1 MYSYAQCGGMC
12 VSVCKIAFNH
22 DMRTGYYKDVQ
33 IPWIYISLFSLAS
46 LISSRNTSG
55 SRGSGIHVRGEH
67 AMEFARNSNRNFHIY
82 IYIHDIND
90 VRANAWFRPS
100 RSSW

>member
-33 IPWIYISLFSLAS
+33 IPWIYFPLFPRFFDLFQKYIRFPWKWDPCA
-46 LISSRNTSG
+46 RRT
-55 SRGSGIHVRGEH
+55 RDGIRK
-67 AMEFARNSNRNFHIY
+67 EFKEEFSYIY